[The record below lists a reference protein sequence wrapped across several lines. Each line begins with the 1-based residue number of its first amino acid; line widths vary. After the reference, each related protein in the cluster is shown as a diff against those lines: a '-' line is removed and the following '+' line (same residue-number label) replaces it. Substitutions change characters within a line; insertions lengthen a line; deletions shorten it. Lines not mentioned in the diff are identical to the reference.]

1 MEEEWSM
8 SFSFYATAK
17 TKDEARALVI
27 ERMTE
32 VVRSQP
38 AHEKDQHVIV
48 ATVSAYLEL
57 IKQEAGQQINVAVS
71 GSVGWRGQ
79 ADVIE
84 SVSSAAINVSVRT
97 EQVS

>member
-1 MEEEWSM
+1 M
-8 SFSFYATAK
+8 S
-17 TKDEARALVI
+17 
-27 ERMTE
+27 E

-38 AHEKDQHVIV
+38 AHEKDQHVVV

-57 IKQEAGQQINVAVS
+57 VKQEATQQVNVSVS

-84 SVSSAAINVSVRT
+84 SVSSAAISVSVRA